1 MAGSSGEQ
9 PWNSIEPKTYSMSC
23 KYSHR
28 SITNTLKYTQLINFK
43 GDEYTTKVAH
53 SEQELCQLLEAG
65 YEYICDYNENKILRK
80 RK

>member
-1 MAGSSGEQ
+1 MEYH
-9 PWNSIEPKTYSMSC
+9 KTRDILHVMQILG
-23 KYSHR
+23 HR

-43 GDEYTTKVAH
+43 DDEYTAKVAH

-65 YEYICDYNENKILRK
+65 YEYVCDYNESKILRK